1 MLFVGGGVAVESLY
15 INKGI
20 SLDLMS
26 TRNIS
31 GYIFVVQEV
40 VKYDLFICL
49 QIGSSH
55 ELICWCDDHHPD
67 PRSQRLR
74 RVVKPVL

>member
-1 MLFVGGGVAVESLY
+1 MMFGDDGEQRHVICGGSAVEPLY

-26 TRNIS
+26 TRNMS

-40 VKYDLFICL
+40 VKYDLLICL
-49 QIGSSH
+49 
-55 ELICWCDDHHPD
+55 
-67 PRSQRLR
+67 
-74 RVVKPVL
+74 